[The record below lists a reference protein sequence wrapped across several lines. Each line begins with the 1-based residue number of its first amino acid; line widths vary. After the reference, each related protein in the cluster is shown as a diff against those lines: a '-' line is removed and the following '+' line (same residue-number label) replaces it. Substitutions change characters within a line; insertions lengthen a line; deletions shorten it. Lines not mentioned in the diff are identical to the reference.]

1 MVEPLRHRQTK
12 EAATDMFSLQPPR
25 HIPTLPIPSV
35 RMRRRYVRMTPD
47 RVGLAA
53 APHQIRTRF
62 SGARKSLSLG
72 LTLKALYQASMLRTT
87 PSTRYFTGAWGFETI

>member
-1 MVEPLRHRQTK
+1 MLQC
-12 EAATDMFSLQPPR
+12 TDGVGCGS
-25 HIPTLPIPSV
+25 ITSV

-72 LTLKALYQASMLRTT
+72 LTLKALYQASTFRTT
-87 PSTRYFTGAWGFETI
+87 PLTRYFTGAWGFETICWRIESSVDLWRQL